1 MKLHAS
7 SWDDMNVELLDQ
19 MLPLE
24 TKLKFE
30 RRSSLHLEN
39 IEKALFR
46 KLLAF
51 NAPEN
56 AFVPLPNGPNN
67 KRSTS

>member
-1 MKLHAS
+1 MHAS
-7 SWDDMNVELLDQ
+7 SWDMNVELLDQ
-19 MLPLE
+19 MSPLE
-24 TKLKFE
+24 TKQKTE

-51 NAPEN
+51 NGPEN
-56 AFVPLPNGPNN
+56 AYVPLPKVPNN
-67 KRSTS
+67 RRSTS